1 MRIIAVFMLVV
12 VFLVF
17 GCKSDSNPLEELTV
31 TDLNGK
37 WIIYHATRNG
47 NVTKSLEKGN
57 FVFQDDSLV
66 SSNLF
71 STSNNLNFTYA
82 NGAIVVEDE
91 PNFNAL
97 KVEKF
102 TKDTLI
108 LSSRLKGFDM
118 EFYLLKE

>member
-102 TKDTLI
+102 TKDTR
-108 LSSRLKGFDM
+108 S
-118 EFYLLKE
+118 